1 MSKDLKTIL
10 KEKLDERGIKIP
22 KLAKMTGIPK
32 DRIYAWYRDNT
43 NPKSKDEEVITK
55 WINGET
61 FTLPKFQDGSFKS
74 EVTLEVDT
82 LLKIVRDANDK
93 VQKTLEEQNQFLQR
107 LVETSLN
114 STPDW
119 AKTIILSQTAHDE
132 VIMNAIDRLEK
143 KPEGTLAAESDKLES
158 AMKDR
163 LKNEHKTDKST
174 A

>member
-22 KLAKMTGIPK
+22 KLAQLTGIPK

-43 NPKSKDEEVITK
+43 NPKSKDEELIIK

-61 FTLPKFQDGSFKS
+61 FTFPKIQDASAKS
-74 EVTLEVDT
+74 EVTLEVDE

-114 STPDW
+114 STPEW
-119 AKTIILSQTAHDE
+119 AKMIMLSQTAHDE

-143 KPEGTLAAESDKLES
+143 KPEGTLAAEADILES
-158 AMKDR
+158 NMKDR
-163 LKNEHKTDKST
+163 LKKEQKTGKT
-174 A
+174 TV